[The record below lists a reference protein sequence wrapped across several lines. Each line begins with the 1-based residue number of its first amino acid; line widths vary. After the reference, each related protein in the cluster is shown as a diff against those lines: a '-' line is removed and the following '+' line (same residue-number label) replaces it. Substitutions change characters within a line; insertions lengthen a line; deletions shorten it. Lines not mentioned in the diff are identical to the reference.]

1 MRARRALK
9 SVGLSRMRAG
19 MTRSRKSLPTQNTA
33 KAEVAPKAG
42 SERVTSSAIVGQAVQ
57 PAQNLRLVP
66 LSDLVEDRVG

>member
-1 MRARRALK
+1 
-9 SVGLSRMRAG
+9 MRAG
-19 MTRSRKSLPTQNTA
+19 MIRSRKSLPTQNTA

-42 SERVTSSAIVGQAVQ
+42 SERVTSSAIVGHQAVQ